1 MTTPP
6 KSPSNSFDAP
16 AEPEWHRMI
25 AETAYYFAQRRGFDG
40 EHALDDW
47 LSAEKQVRQAIS
59 PLPESDMNHAVDE
72 NRPEADEPTGKDLP
86 AKSAASG
93 PVGSV
98 RPTSRFEKFAASQ
111 AAGDGIQGD
120 VRKPD
125 KTVDEKIGANMADRK

>member
-1 MTTPP
+1 
-6 KSPSNSFDAP
+6 
-16 AEPEWHRMI
+16 MI
-25 AETAYYFAQRRGFDG
+25 AEAAYYYAQKRGFDG

-47 LSAEKQVRQAIS
+47 LCAERQVRQAIS
-59 PLPESDMNHAVDE
+59 PLPESDMNQTVGQNHA
-72 NRPEADEPTGKDLP
+72 EADEPAGKDRP
-86 AKSAASG
+86 AESAASG
-93 PVGSV
+93 AGSSV